1 MSLALIA
8 AAIISCSPKAYLKY
22 GKKSNKF
29 LYFYE
34 GNHMVIQSHDTVNF
48 IEIKF
53 VNKIS
58 STLSSRAMF
67 DNYGFWNN
75 EVSDDNINKR
85 ILIWNKVDL
94 LKNGQYFN
102 VATTGLENKEIQ
114 YASFIITDTLNND
127 VLASQSKLKDDLII
141 KMRSLMDSVDMK
153 NRAFSKA
160 YRLFFN

>member
-1 MSLALIA
+1 
-8 AAIISCSPKAYLKY
+8 
-22 GKKSNKF
+22 
-29 LYFYE
+29 
-34 GNHMVIQSHDTVNF
+34 
-48 IEIKF
+48 
-53 VNKIS
+53 
-58 STLSSRAMF
+58 MF

-114 YASFIITDTLNND
+114 YASFIITDNLNND
-127 VLASQSKLKDDLII
+127 VLASQTKLKDDLII

-160 YRLFFN
+160 YRPFFN